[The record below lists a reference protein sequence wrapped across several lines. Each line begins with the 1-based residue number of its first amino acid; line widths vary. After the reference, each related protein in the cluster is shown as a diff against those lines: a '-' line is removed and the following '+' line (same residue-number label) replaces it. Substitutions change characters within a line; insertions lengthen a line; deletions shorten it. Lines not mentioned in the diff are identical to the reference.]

1 MPFQSILFEQP
12 ADYAAADAPPE
23 PPFFTDLN
31 LDQVRKFMAFGREA
45 I

>member
-12 ADYAAADAPPE
+12 ADDAVADEPAE

-31 LDQVRKFMAFGREA
+31 LDQVLEILGVRQSA